1 MIYNLMNVNKNDI
14 EIEKDKWGRVDV
26 EWLIALEEGKWHTSS
41 MKKNNGN
48 AIDTNWVTS
57 NYQNIN

>member
-41 MKKNNGN
+41 MKKKQRKC
-48 AIDTNWVTS
+48 NWH
-57 NYQNIN
+57 QLGH